1 MYLRWMNLCFYVYI
15 VFCFICYE
23 TKSEFLKKSSE
34 KKLKILGLFPHP
46 GKSHFFVIQP
56 ILEEL
61 ARRGHELTVISYF
74 PRTNSSKVKESLPNY
89 KDISLISDKYE
100 VSEESVNLGKIHHI
114 PFVTSIKELLFLSK
128 RGQKSCEDGMTNPG
142 VLEFLHSNQTIDLIF
157 IENFN
162 TDCFL
167 SFVHKYKVPF
177 VGISTCQI
185 MSWTNNHIANPDD
198 EANIPSVLGY
208 KKMPMNFFDRTANL
222 LWIRVQNIMFDV
234 WYNYHHRGPAE
245 KLFGSDLPR
254 FVDIAKQQ
262 SLLLTNTH
270 WSIHGSRPQ
279 LPNIIEIGG
288 VHLPSSIKPLPQD
301 LAKFLDEAKE
311 GVLYFCLGS
320 MIKASTMPPARL
332 QFIINVLRSIPRKI
346 VWKWEDD
353 NFTAKP
359 DNVFISRWLP
369 QFDILNHPNVKAY
382 VGHAGLLGLTEAV
395 YAEVPMILIP
405 MYGDQYTNA
414 AIAEYRGVAILLE
427 YEELNEKIFRH
438 ALDEIFNNTRY
449 RDNVKKLS
457 KAFRDRPSS
466 PLETAVWWIEYVGR
480 GNGLAYIRSDAVE
493 QPWYQRHLLDVILF
507 LILLFLFILY
517 AIYRLIKF
525 LSKRTSTKMEHV
537 YDNKKSKKRD

>member
-15 VFCFICYE
+15 VLCFICHE
-23 TKSEFLKKSSE
+23 TKSEFLDKSPE
-34 KKLKILGLFPHP
+34 KKLKILGLFPHH

-56 ILEEL
+56 IVEEL
-61 ARRGHELTVISYF
+61 ARRGHEVTVISYF
-74 PRTNSSKVKESLPNY
+74 PRTNSSKVKEPLPNY
-89 KDISLISDKYE
+89 KDISLVNENYVAAED
-100 VSEESVNLGKIHHI
+100 SVNLGKISHL
-114 PFVTSIKELLFLSK
+114 PVVTLLKEVFFLST
-128 RGQKSCEDGMTNPG
+128 RGKGSCENGLTNPG
-142 VLEFLHSNQTIDLIF
+142 VLEFLHSNKKIDLIF

-185 MSWTNNHIANPDD
+185 MSWTNNHIGNPDD
-198 EANIPSVLGY
+198 EANIPNVFTHF
-208 KKMPMNFFDRTANL
+208 KTPMNFFDRTANL
-222 LWIRVQNIMFDV
+222 LWVHIQNIIYDL
-234 WYNYHHRGPAE
+234 WYDYYHRGPAE

-254 FVDIAKQQ
+254 FADIAKHQ

-270 WSIHGSRPQ
+270 WSLHGSRPL

-288 VHLPSSIKPLPQD
+288 VHLPSSVKPLPQD

-320 MIKASTMPPARL
+320 MIKATTMPPARL
-332 QFIINVLRSIPRKI
+332 QAIINVLRSIPRKI
-346 VWKWEDD
+346 IWKWEDT

-359 DNVFISRWLP
+359 DNVYISRWLP
-369 QFDILNHPNVKAY
+369 QYDILHHPNIKAY

-395 YAEVPMILIP
+395 HAEVPMILIP
-405 MYGDQYTNA
+405 MYGDQYRNA
-414 AIAEYRGVAILLE
+414 AAAVHRGAAILLE
-427 YEELNEKIFRH
+427 YEELNEKIFRD

-480 GNGLAYIRSDAVE
+480 GNGLAYIRSDAAE

-507 LILLFLFILY
+507 LILLFLLIFY
-517 AIYRLIKF
+517 VIYRLIKF
-525 LSKRTSTKMEHV
+525 FIKRTNTKTEHV
-537 YDNKKSKKRD
+537 FDNKKWKKRD